1 MVELLL
7 GVGFAVLAVVG
18 LTVQRLA
25 VRPGTS
31 TLLVVA
37 GAAVFLQD
45 EERVTVKLISAA
57 LVVVSGIVLV
67 VQA

>member
-1 MVELLL
+1 MV
-7 GVGFAVLAVVG
+7 VVTPVL
-18 LTVQRLA
+18 
-25 VRPGTS
+25 GTS
-31 TLLVVA
+31 TLIVVA

-45 EERVTVKLISAA
+45 VERVMWKLAGAA